1 MIYELA
7 CLAVVVFCG
16 KKMYSLRT
24 GKIST
29 APLRGPAKN
38 EVKERNFND
47 IIEKIKINKM
57 KREAGTY
64 VPNAMHDTMRANLK
78 RTLKPEVYA
87 QWEKEGKLPGGI

>member
-16 KKMYSLRT
+16 KKMNSLRT

-29 APLRGPAKN
+29 AALRGTAKN
-38 EVKERNFND
+38 ETKERDFND
-47 IIEKIKINKM
+47 IIKQIRLNRM
-57 KREAGTY
+57 KRDAGIY
-64 VPNAMHDTMRANLK
+64 VPNAMHDAMRANLK